1 MIASGNHT
9 LKMRSGVEGSLTQ
22 LLLKSIERIRFFD
35 FAALRATSLR
45 ITCGRKIN
53 CNLTFFI
60 GKGRTFYALVTD
72 AYEAFEH
79 FGFFKFLASSEW
91 NYTEGSEQYGALPF
105 ITGTLM
111 TTLLALIF
119 CIPFSLPVALFVGEY
134 FKGTKMAAVLSTVTD
149 LLAGIPSIIYGLWG
163 FYTLRPI
170 IMALNISPQGSGVL
184 TASLVLAIM
193 IIPYAASLS
202 AEFIKM
208 VPNDLKEGAYS
219 LGATRAEVIRK
230 VVFPVAGSGIFS
242 SYILA
247 IGRALGETMTV
258 TMLIGNTNN
267 IPESITSTGNSM
279 ASIIANQFGEAD
291 DLRLSSL
298 IAIGLILFLI
308 TAIINM
314 VGKIMIKRARIV

>member
-1 MIASGNHT
+1 MNDKLYNIILFVT
-9 LKMRSGVEGSLTQ
+9 
-22 LLLKSIERIRFFD
+22 
-35 FAALRATSLR
+35 AL
-45 ITCGRKIN
+45 IMPIVCGGIV
-53 CNLTFFI
+53 F
-60 GKGRTFYALVTD
+60 ALVTD
-72 AYEAFEH
+72 AYDAFEH
-79 FGFFKFLASSEW
+79 FGFLNFLTSSDW
-91 NYTEGSEQYGALPF
+91 SYTEGNEQYGALPF

-134 FKGTKMAAVLSTVTD
+134 FKGTKIASILSTITD

-170 IMALNISPQGSGVL
+170 IMALEISPQGSSIL

-193 IIPYAASLS
+193 IIPYASSLS
-202 AEFIKM
+202 SEFIKM

-230 VVFPVAGSGIFS
+230 IIFPVAGSGIFS

-258 TMLIGNTNN
+258 TMLIGNTNS
-267 IPESITSTGNSM
+267 IPSSITSTGNSM
-279 ASIIANQFGEAD
+279 ASVIANQFGEAD
-291 DLRLSSL
+291 GLRLSSL

-308 TAIINM
+308 TAFINM
-314 VGKIMIKRARIV
+314 IGKIMIKRARIS

>member
-1 MIASGNHT
+1 MNDKLYRVILFIASLIVPIVCG
-9 LKMRSGVEGSLTQ
+9 GVV
-22 LLLKSIERIRFFD
+22 
-35 FAALRATSLR
+35 
-45 ITCGRKIN
+45 
-53 CNLTFFI
+53 
-60 GKGRTFYALVTD
+60 YALVTD

-79 FGFFKFLASSEW
+79 FGFFKFLTSSEW
-91 NYTEGSEQYGALPF
+91 SYTEGAEQYGALPF
-105 ITGTLM
+105 ITGTLT
-111 TTLLALIF
+111 TTLLALVF

-134 FKGTKMAAVLSTVTD
+134 FKGTRIAAVLSTVTD

-163 FYTLRPI
+163 FYTLRPV
-170 IMALNISPQGSGVL
+170 IMALNISPQGSGIL

-208 VPNDLKEGAYS
+208 VPNDLKESAYS

-242 SYILA
+242 SYVLA

-267 IPESITSTGNSM
+267 IPDSITSTGNSM

-291 DLRLSSL
+291 GLRLSSL
-298 IAIGLILFLI
+298 IAIGLVLFLI
-308 TAIINM
+308 TAAINM
-314 VGKIMIKRARIV
+314 VGKIMIKRARIS

>member
-1 MIASGNHT
+1 MNDK
-9 LKMRSGVEGSLTQ
+9 LYKV
-22 LLLKSIERIRFFD
+22 LLFI
-35 FAALRATSLR
+35 AALVMPLV
-45 ITCGRKIN
+45 CGGI
-53 CNLTFFI
+53 I
-60 GKGRTFYALVTD
+60 YALVTD

-79 FGFFKFLASSEW
+79 FGFFKFLTSKKWS
-91 NYTEGSEQYGALPF
+91 YTEGAEQYGALPF
-105 ITGTLM
+105 IMGTLM

-134 FKGTKMAAVLSTVTD
+134 FKGTKVASVLSTVTD

-163 FYTLRPI
+163 FYTLRPL
-170 IMALNISPQGSGVL
+170 IMSLNISPQGSGIL

-193 IIPYAASLS
+193 IVPYAASLS

-208 VPNDLKEGAYS
+208 VPNELKEGAYS
-219 LGATRAEVIRK
+219 LGATRADVIRK

-267 IPESITSTGNSM
+267 IPDSITSTGNSM
-279 ASIIANQFGEAD
+279 ASIIANQFGEAS
-291 DLRLSSL
+291 DLHFSSL
-298 IAIGLILFLI
+298 IAIGLVLFLI

-314 VGKIMIKRARIV
+314 IGKMVIKRARIS

>member
-1 MIASGNHT
+1 MNDK
-9 LKMRSGVEGSLTQ
+9 LYKV
-22 LLLKSIERIRFFD
+22 LL
-35 FAALRATSLR
+35 FAAALVMP
-45 ITCGRKIN
+45 IVCG
-53 CNLTFFI
+53 
-60 GKGRTFYALVTD
+60 GVVYALVTD
-72 AYEAFEH
+72 AYGAFEY
-79 FGFFKFLASSEW
+79 FGFFKFLSSSEW
-91 NYTEGSEQYGALPF
+91 SYTEGAEQYGALPF

-134 FKGTKMAAVLSTVTD
+134 FKGTKIAAVLSTVTD

-163 FYTLRPI
+163 FFTLRPI
-170 IMALNISPQGSGVL
+170 IMALDISPQGSGIL

-230 VVFPVAGSGIFS
+230 IVFPVAGSGIFS
-242 SYILA
+242 SYVLA

-267 IPESITSTGNSM
+267 IPDSITSTGNSM

-298 IAIGLILFLI
+298 MAIGLILFLI
-308 TAIINM
+308 TAVINM
-314 VGKIMIKRARIV
+314 VGKIMIKRARIM

>member
-1 MIASGNHT
+1 MSDKLYKGLLFIISLIIPLVCG
-9 LKMRSGVEGSLTQ
+9 GVV
-22 LLLKSIERIRFFD
+22 
-35 FAALRATSLR
+35 
-45 ITCGRKIN
+45 
-53 CNLTFFI
+53 
-60 GKGRTFYALVTD
+60 YALLTD
-72 AYEAFEH
+72 AYEAFNH
-79 FGFFKFLASSEW
+79 FGFFKFLTSDEW
-91 NYTEGSEQYGALPF
+91 SYTEGAEQYGALPF

-134 FKGTKMAAVLSTVTD
+134 FKGTKVASVLSTVTD

-163 FYTLRPI
+163 FYTLRPLV
-170 IMALNISPQGSGVL
+170 MALNISPQGSGVL

-219 LGATRAEVIRK
+219 LGATHAEVIRK
-230 VVFPVAGSGIFS
+230 VVFPIAGSGIFS

-267 IPESITSTGNSM
+267 IPDSITSTGNSM

-308 TAIINM
+308 TACINM
-314 VGKIMIKRARIV
+314 IGKIMIKRARIA

>member
-1 MIASGNHT
+1 MSDKIYKVLLYVAAFVMPIVCG
-9 LKMRSGVEGSLTQ
+9 GVM
-22 LLLKSIERIRFFD
+22 
-35 FAALRATSLR
+35 
-45 ITCGRKIN
+45 
-53 CNLTFFI
+53 
-60 GKGRTFYALVTD
+60 YALVTD

-79 FGFFKFLASSEW
+79 FGFFKFLTSSEW
-91 NYTEGSEQYGALPF
+91 SYTEGSEHYGALPF
-105 ITGTLM
+105 ITGTLS
-111 TTLLALIF
+111 TTLLALLF

-134 FKGTKMAAVLSTVTD
+134 FKGSRVATVLSTVTD

-163 FYTLRPI
+163 FYTLRPL
-170 IMALNISPQGSGVL
+170 IMALNISPQGSGIL

-193 IIPYAASLS
+193 IVPYAASLS

-230 VVFPVAGSGIFS
+230 VIFPVAGSGVFS
-242 SYILA
+242 AYILA

-267 IPESITSTGNSM
+267 IPDSITSTGNSM
-279 ASIIANQFGEAD
+279 ASIIANQFGEAS
-291 DLRLSSL
+291 DLRFSSL
-298 IAIGLILFLI
+298 IAIGLVLFLI

-314 VGKIMIKRARIV
+314 VGKLMIKRARIS

>member
-1 MIASGNHT
+1 MSDKLYKA
-9 LKMRSGVEGSLTQ
+9 
-22 LLLKSIERIRFFD
+22 LLFL
-35 FAALRATSLR
+35 AALIMPAV
-45 ITCGRKIN
+45 CGGVI
-53 CNLTFFI
+53 
-60 GKGRTFYALVTD
+60 YALVTD
-72 AYEAFEH
+72 AYDAFEH
-79 FGFFKFLASSEW
+79 FGFFRFLTSSEW
-91 NYTEGSEQYGALPF
+91 DYTQGEEQYGALPF

-134 FKGTKMAAVLSTVTD
+134 FKGSRVASVLSTITD

-170 IMALNISPQGSGVL
+170 IMALNISPQGSGIL

-193 IIPYAASLS
+193 IVPYAASLS
-202 AEFIKM
+202 TEFIKM

-219 LGATRAEVIRK
+219 LGATRAEVVRK
-230 VVFPVAGSGIFS
+230 IIFPVAGSGIFS
-242 SYILA
+242 SYVLA

-258 TMLIGNTNN
+258 SMLIGNTINL
-267 IPESITSTGNSM
+267 PDSITSTGNSM

-314 VGKIMIKRARIV
+314 IGKIMIKRARIS

>member
-1 MIASGNHT
+1 MNDKLYRGFLFI
-9 LKMRSGVEGSLTQ
+9 
-22 LLLKSIERIRFFD
+22 
-35 FAALRATSLR
+35 AALVVPVV
-45 ITCGRKIN
+45 CG
-53 CNLTFFI
+53 
-60 GKGRTFYALVTD
+60 GVVYALVTD
-72 AYEAFEH
+72 AYDAFEH
-79 FGFFKFLASSEW
+79 FGFFRFLTSSQW
-91 NYTEGSEQYGALPF
+91 NYTEGAEQYGALPF
-105 ITGTLM
+105 ITGTLL

-134 FKGTKMAAVLSTVTD
+134 FKGTKVAALLSTVTD

-163 FYTLRPI
+163 FYTLRPV
-170 IMALNISPQGSGVL
+170 IMALDISPQGSGIL

-208 VPNDLKEGAYS
+208 VPGDLKEGAYS
-219 LGATRAEVIRK
+219 LGATRAEVVRK

-242 SYILA
+242 SYVLA

-258 TMLIGNTNN
+258 TMLIGNTND
-267 IPESITSTGNSM
+267 IPQSITSTGNSM

-308 TAIINM
+308 TAAINM
-314 VGKIMIKRARIV
+314 AGKIMIKRARI

>member
-1 MIASGNHT
+1 MNDKIYRVVLFIAAMVMPIVCG
-9 LKMRSGVEGSLTQ
+9 GVVS
-22 LLLKSIERIRFFD
+22 
-35 FAALRATSLR
+35 
-45 ITCGRKIN
+45 
-53 CNLTFFI
+53 
-60 GKGRTFYALVTD
+60 ALVTD
-72 AYEAFEH
+72 AYDAFEH
-79 FGFFKFLASSEW
+79 FGFLKFLTSSDW
-91 NYTEGSEQYGALPF
+91 SYTEGAEQYGALPF

-134 FKGTKMAAVLSTVTD
+134 FKGTRIAAILSTIVD

-163 FYTLRPI
+163 FYTLRPL
-170 IMALNISPQGSGVL
+170 IMALNISPQGSGIL

-193 IIPYAASLS
+193 IIPYASSLS

-219 LGATRAEVIRK
+219 LGATQAEVVQK
-230 VVFPVAGSGIFS
+230 VVFPVAGAGIFS
-242 SYILA
+242 SYVLA

-267 IPESITSTGNSM
+267 IPDSITSTGNSM

-308 TAIINM
+308 TAGVNM

>member
-1 MIASGNHT
+1 MNDKIY
-9 LKMRSGVEGSLTQ
+9 KV
-22 LLLKSIERIRFFD
+22 LLFV
-35 FAALRATSLR
+35 AAL
-45 ITCGRKIN
+45 IMPIVCG
-53 CNLTFFI
+53 
-60 GKGRTFYALVTD
+60 GVVYALVTD

-79 FGFFKFLASSEW
+79 FGFFKFLTSSEW
-91 NYTEGSEQYGALPF
+91 SYTDGAEQYGALPF

-111 TTLLALIF
+111 TTLLALVF

-134 FKGTKMAAVLSTVTD
+134 FKGTRIAAILSTVTD

-163 FYTLRPI
+163 FYTLRPL
-170 IMALNISPQGSGVL
+170 IMALNISPQGSGIL

-193 IIPYAASLS
+193 IVPYAASLS

-230 VVFPVAGSGIFS
+230 VVFPVAGSGVFS

-267 IPESITSTGNSM
+267 IPDSITSTGNSM
-279 ASIIANQFGEAD
+279 ASIIANQFGEAS
-291 DLRLSSL
+291 DLRFSSL
-298 IAIGLILFLI
+298 IAIGLVLFFI
-308 TAIINM
+308 TAFINM
-314 VGKIMIKRARIV
+314 IGKMMIKRARIS

>member
-1 MIASGNHT
+1 MNDK
-9 LKMRSGVEGSLTQ
+9 LYKV
-22 LLLKSIERIRFFD
+22 LLFG
-35 FAALRATSLR
+35 AALAMP
-45 ITCGRKIN
+45 IVCG
-53 CNLTFFI
+53 
-60 GKGRTFYALVTD
+60 GVVYALVTD

-79 FGFFKFLASSEW
+79 FGFFKFLTSSEW
-91 NYTEGSEQYGALPF
+91 SYTEGAEQYGALPF

-111 TTLLALIF
+111 TTLLTLIF

-134 FKGTKMAAVLSTVTD
+134 FKGTKTASVLSTVTD

-163 FYTLRPI
+163 FYTLRPL
-170 IMALNISPQGSGVL
+170 IMALNISPQGSGIL

-193 IIPYAASLS
+193 IVPYAASLS

-219 LGATRAEVIRK
+219 LGATRAEVIRNI
-230 VVFPVAGSGIFS
+230 VFPVAGSGIFS

-267 IPESITSTGNSM
+267 IPDSITSTGNSM
-279 ASIIANQFGEAD
+279 ASIIANQFGEAS
-291 DLRLSSL
+291 DLRFSSL
-298 IAIGLILFLI
+298 IAIGLVLFFI

-314 VGKIMIKRARIV
+314 IGKIMIKRARIS

>member
-1 MIASGNHT
+1 MNDKLYRGFLFI
-9 LKMRSGVEGSLTQ
+9 
-22 LLLKSIERIRFFD
+22 
-35 FAALRATSLR
+35 AALVVPVV
-45 ITCGRKIN
+45 CG
-53 CNLTFFI
+53 
-60 GKGRTFYALVTD
+60 GVVYALVTD
-72 AYEAFEH
+72 AYDAFEY
-79 FGFFKFLASSEW
+79 FGFFRFLTSSEW
-91 NYTEGSEQYGALPF
+91 SYTDGAEQYGALPF

-111 TTLLALIF
+111 TTLLALVF

-134 FKGTKMAAVLSTVTD
+134 FRDTQVAAVLGTVTD

-163 FYTLRPI
+163 FYTLRPV
-170 IMALNISPQGSGVL
+170 IMALDISEQGSGIL

-193 IIPYAASLS
+193 IIPYASSLS

-219 LGATRAEVIRK
+219 LGATHAEVVRG

-242 SYILA
+242 SYVLA

-279 ASIIANQFGEAD
+279 ASVIANQFGEAS

-298 IAIGLILFLI
+298 IAIGLVLFLI
-308 TAIINM
+308 TALINM
-314 VGKIMIKRARIV
+314 VGKIMIKRARIS

>member
-1 MIASGNHT
+1 MNDKIYRVI
-9 LKMRSGVEGSLTQ
+9 LFV
-22 LLLKSIERIRFFD
+22 
-35 FAALRATSLR
+35 AAL
-45 ITCGRKIN
+45 IVPVVCG
-53 CNLTFFI
+53 
-60 GKGRTFYALVTD
+60 GVVYALVTD
-72 AYEAFEH
+72 AYDAFEH
-79 FGFFKFLASSEW
+79 FGFFKFLTSSDW
-91 NYTEGSEQYGALPF
+91 SYTEGAEQYGALPF

-134 FKGTKMAAVLSTVTD
+134 FKGTKVAAVLSTVTD

-219 LGATRAEVIRK
+219 LGATRAEVIRR

-242 SYILA
+242 SYVLA

-267 IPESITSTGNSM
+267 IPDSITSTGNSM

-291 DLRLSSL
+291 GLRLSSL
-298 IAIGLILFLI
+298 IAIGLVLFLI
-308 TAIINM
+308 TAAINM
-314 VGKIMIKRARIV
+314 VGKIMIKRARIS

>member
-1 MIASGNHT
+1 MNDKIYRVI
-9 LKMRSGVEGSLTQ
+9 LF
-22 LLLKSIERIRFFD
+22 I
-35 FAALRATSLR
+35 AAL
-45 ITCGRKIN
+45 IVPVVCG
-53 CNLTFFI
+53 
-60 GKGRTFYALVTD
+60 GVVYALVTD
-72 AYEAFEH
+72 AYDAFEH
-79 FGFFKFLASSEW
+79 FGFFKFLTSSDW
-91 NYTEGSEQYGALPF
+91 SYTEGAEQYGALPF

-111 TTLLALIF
+111 TTLMALVF

-134 FKGTKMAAVLSTVTD
+134 FKGTRVAVVLSTVTD
-149 LLAGIPSIIYGLWG
+149 LLAGLPSIIYGLWG

-193 IIPYAASLS
+193 IIPYASSLS

-242 SYILA
+242 SYVLA

-267 IPESITSTGNSM
+267 IPDSITSTGNSM

-291 DLRLSSL
+291 GLRLSSL
-298 IAIGLILFLI
+298 IAIGLVLFLI
-308 TAIINM
+308 TAAINM
-314 VGKIMIKRARIV
+314 VGKIMIKRARIS